1 MPGTQAA
8 LSSGRARRRILQSA
22 TVPTPPKPETAPA
35 ARLRVAPAL
44 LARIPLL
51 AGLPEQIL
59 AQLSAEIRLVS
70 FAKRQ
75 FVMHKGA
82 RDTDLLFLLEGRLLV
97 VDISPEGRQTGLNF
111 ISPGDFFGELAS
123 IDGLPR
129 SATVVAAAP
138 SMVGVLPKNAARK
151 LIFGIPMVAERMLKH
166 VSLKLRASTE
176 YRVLLGIPNAFC
188 RVYSLLR
195 MLARPDPGKLITIE
209 NMPTHEQ
216 IGLMTNT
223 SRETVTRALQV
234 LYEQGIM
241 EKDGRRSI
249 LRNPPRLLELIREH
263 Q

>member
-1 MPGTQAA
+1 M
-8 LSSGRARRRILQSA
+8 QSV
-22 TVPTPPKPETAPA
+22 TLPTPPKPEIAPA

-44 LARIPLL
+44 LAKIPLL

-59 AQLSAEIRLVS
+59 TQLSSEIRLVS
-70 FAKRQ
+70 FARRQ

-82 RDTDLLFLLEGRLLV
+82 RDTDLLFLMEGRLLV

-129 SATVVAAAP
+129 SATVVAAAT
-138 SMVGVLPKNAARK
+138 SLVGVLPKHAARK
-151 LIFGIPMVAERMLKH
+151 LIFEIPTVAERMLKH

-176 YRVLLGIPNAFC
+176 YRVLLGIPNAFG
-188 RVYSLLR
+188 RVFCLLR
-195 MLARPDPGKLITIE
+195 LLARPDPGKLITIE

-234 LYEQGIM
+234 LYEKGIM
-241 EKDGRRSI
+241 EKDGRRAI
-249 LRNPPRLLELIREH
+249 VRHPERLSELIREH

>member
-1 MPGTQAA
+1 MLNVTLPTEPQPDAA
-8 LSSGRARRRILQSA
+8 VGS
-22 TVPTPPKPETAPA
+22 
-35 ARLRVAPAL
+35 RLRVAPAAL
-44 LARIPLL
+44 GRIPLL

-59 AQLSAEIRLVS
+59 AQLSAELRLVT

-129 SATVVAAAP
+129 SATIVAAAP
-138 SMVGVLPKNAARK
+138 SVVGVLPKHAAQK
-151 LIFGIPMVAERMLKH
+151 LIFGIPTVAERMLQH

-241 EKDGRRSI
+241 EKDGRRAI
-249 LRNPPRLLELIREH
+249 VRHPERLSELIREH

>member
-1 MPGTQAA
+1 MLKAMT
-8 LSSGRARRRILQSA
+8 LRIY
-22 TVPTPPKPETAPA
+22 PKPSALVNGDRIPA
-35 ARLRVAPAL
+35 AV

-51 AGLPEQIL
+51 SGLPQETL
-59 AQLSAEIRLVS
+59 DELSAEIRPVR
-70 FAKRQ
+70 FAKRD
-75 FVMHKGA
+75 FVMHKGD

-129 SATVVAAAP
+129 SATIVAAAP
-138 SMVGVLPKNAARK
+138 SLVGVLPKIAAGK
-151 LIFGIPMVAERMLKH
+151 LIFGSPTVAERMLKH

-188 RVYSLLR
+188 RVYSLLH

-234 LYEQGIM
+234 LYEQGVM
-241 EKDGRRSI
+241 EKDGRRAIVRDPS
-249 LRNPPRLLELIREH
+249 RLLELMREH